1 MLGFHIGR
9 VRGRSMLPRIQPDS
23 FIIAFHF
30 PRYYPKKAGQLY
42 YLNHPQYGRIVKTL
56 DRISDNGRAFYFRG
70 ESSESLSTEVMGAL
84 THEAIIGRVI
94 YIVRPLQ

>member
-23 FIIAFHF
+23 FIIVFHF
-30 PRYYPKKAGQLY
+30 PRYFPKKAGQLY

-56 DRISDNGRAFYFRG
+56 DRISDDGRSFYFRG
-70 ESSESLSTEVMGAL
+70 ESSESLSSEAMGAL

-94 YIVRPLQ
+94 CIVPPN